1 MGSGTYSGYGHQ
13 ERMVHHPY
21 WEEGNELQN
30 RVVMKVFFD
39 SEWFES
45 IEQLPVEVQ
54 REVCLAVIKY
64 SITGTQPELKPMGAG
79 VFLFIKKEID
89 KSKDVSASRSAAG
102 KKGAEKR
109 RKESIC
115 YSKPIA
121 NYSKPIANDS
131 KTIAN
136 DSKPMAKNGK
146 NSDGLNIDINLNTS
160 KLNNNLSL
168 KEKKEEIIKKEITKK
183 ESLKKKDPREE
194 FVENLP
200 DDWRGVVSTWLRYK
214 AARKEYYKTVQTL
227 QVFYKNLREYSSN
240 NVSVA
245 QKVIEQSIGNN
256 WKGIFP
262 LRNQSYSSTP
272 KSTFVSLPTD
282 YEADSKIGFQV

>member
-1 MGSGTYSGYGHQ
+1 
-13 ERMVHHPY
+13 
-21 WEEGNELQN
+21 
-30 RVVMKVFFD
+30 MKVFFD

-102 KKGAEKR
+102 KKGVEKR
-109 RKESIC
+109 WKKSIC
-115 YSKPIA
+115 HSKPIA
-121 NYSKPIANDS
+121 NDSKPIANDS
-131 KTIAN
+131 KTIA
-136 DSKPMAKNGK
+136 KNGK
-146 NSDGLNIDINLNTS
+146 ISDGLNIDINLNTS

-183 ESLKKKDPREE
+183 ESLKKKDPRVE
-194 FVENLP
+194 FVESLP
-200 DDWRGVVSTWLRYK
+200 EDWRQVMITWLKYK
-214 AARKEYYKTVQTL
+214 SERRE
-227 QVFYKNLREYSSN
+227 FYKSAQSIKVFFKHLQEYSN
-240 NVSVA
+240 HDVTEA
-245 QKVIEQSIGNN
+245 ERIIEQSIANN
-256 WKGIFP
+256 WAGAFP
-262 LRNQSYSSTP
+262 IKDKSYSSAP

>member
-1 MGSGTYSGYGHQ
+1 
-13 ERMVHHPY
+13 
-21 WEEGNELQN
+21 
-30 RVVMKVFFD
+30 MKVFFD
-39 SEWFES
+39 SKWFES

-102 KKGAEKR
+102 KKGGEKR
-109 RKESIC
+109 WKKSIC
-115 YSKPIA
+115 H
-121 NYSKPIANDS
+121 S

-146 NSDGLNIDINLNTS
+146 NSDGLNIDINLDTS
-160 KLNNNLSL
+160 KLNNNLPL

-183 ESLKKKDPREE
+183 ESLKKKDPRVE
-194 FVENLP
+194 FVESLP
-200 DDWRGVVSTWLRYK
+200 EDWRQVMITWLKYK
-214 AARKEYYKTVQTL
+214 SERRESYKSAQSIKVFFKHL
-227 QVFYKNLREYSSN
+227 QEYSN
-240 NVSVA
+240 HDVTEA
-245 QKVIEQSIGNN
+245 ERIIEQSIANN
-256 WKGIFP
+256 WAGAFP
-262 LRNQSYSSTP
+262 IKDKSYSSAP